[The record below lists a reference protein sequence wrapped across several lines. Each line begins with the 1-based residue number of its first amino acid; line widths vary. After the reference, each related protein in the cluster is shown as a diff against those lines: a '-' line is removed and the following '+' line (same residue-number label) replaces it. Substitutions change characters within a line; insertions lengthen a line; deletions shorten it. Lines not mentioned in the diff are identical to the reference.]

1 MIDMDL
7 VNVDFDISKDKEHT
21 TKYLNDLNQQ
31 TPFQVLDNTY
41 TEHLRAVLNY
51 GPILT
56 VREPFTGCEP
66 VITDSRWEGTY
77 LYFTM
82 VYSSEYFNS
91 SGGEGIPY
99 INATDQPNNMGSVVE
114 TVTPEGGGYLIVK
127 SIAMYSYPSVKEFT
141 TYAQVSNEDLL
152 ILTHLETDFTKEGKP
167 LTIEDL
173 ATRQDLTFVSGSID
187 NHIRFWVNQP
197 ADRKFAH
204 GFNEILTYGNVPNPV
219 NTLTTAKGES
229 TIEGIRVD
237 DPEFNTK
244 LPMLNVTLKKMM
256 LYYPVIQEVSA
267 YEVTASNQVIEP
279 YKITIEPFTF
289 IADNPSLTGGEDEV
303 YILRNVV

>member
-56 VREPFTGCEP
+56 VREPFIGCEP

-77 LYFTM
+77 LYFTTEE
-82 VYSSEYFNS
+82 STL
-91 SGGEGIPY
+91 Y
-99 INATDQPNNMGSVVE
+99 INTTDQPNNIGSVVE
-114 TVTPEGGGYLIVK
+114 TFAPEWGSEVIVK

-141 TYAQVSNEDLL
+141 TYAQVSNKDLAFL
-152 ILTHLETDFTKEGKP
+152 SHLETDFTKDGKP
-167 LTIEDL
+167 LTLEDL

-197 ADRKFAH
+197 ADMKFAH

-219 NTLTTAKGES
+219 NTLTAIKGEY

-256 LYYPVIQEVSA
+256 LYYPVKQEVTV
-267 YEVTASNQVIEP
+267 YEVTASNQVTEP
-279 YKITIEPFTF
+279 YKITVEPFAF
-289 IADNPSLTGGEDEV
+289 AGDNPSLTGGEDEV

>member
-1 MIDMDL
+1 MIDIDL

-21 TKYLNDLNQQ
+21 TKYLNGLNQQ

-56 VREPFTGCEP
+56 VREPFMGCEP

-77 LYFTM
+77 LYFTGQ
-82 VYSSEYFNS
+82 S
-91 SGGEGIPY
+91 IPY
-99 INATDQPNNMGSVVE
+99 INATNQPNNIGSVVE
-114 TVTPEGGGYLIVK
+114 TVISEWSGDLIVK
-127 SIAMYSYPSVKEFT
+127 SIAIYSYPSVKEFT
-141 TYAQVSNEDLL
+141 TYAQVNNEDLL
-152 ILTHLETDFTKEGKP
+152 FLTNLETDFTKDGKP

-197 ADRKFAH
+197 ADMKFAH

-219 NTLTTAKGES
+219 NTLTAAEGEC

-244 LPMLNVTLKKMM
+244 LPMLNVTLKKSM
-256 LYYPVIQEVSA
+256 LYYPVVQEVTV
-267 YEVTASNQVIEP
+267 YEVTASNQVTEP
-279 YKITIEPFTF
+279 YKITIEPFAF
-289 IADNPSLTGGEDEV
+289 AFDNPSLTGGEDEV
-303 YILRNVV
+303 YILRNVA

>member
-1 MIDMDL
+1 MIDIDL

-56 VREPFTGCEP
+56 VREPFIGCEP
-66 VITDSRWEGTY
+66 VITASRWEGTY
-77 LYFTM
+77 LYFTGL
-82 VYSSEYFNS
+82 YFTEVS
-91 SGGEGIPY
+91 IPY
-99 INATDQPNNMGSVVE
+99 INATDLPNNIGSVVE
-114 TVTPEGGGYLIVK
+114 TVAPEGGGDWTVK

-152 ILTHLETDFTKEGKP
+152 PLPHLETDFTKDGKP
-167 LTIEDL
+167 LTMEDL

-197 ADRKFAH
+197 ADMKFAH
-204 GFNEILTYGNVPNPV
+204 GFRDMFTYGNVPNPV
-219 NTLTTAKGES
+219 NTLTTTEGEY

-256 LYYPVIQEVSA
+256 LYYPVKREVTV
-267 YEVTASNQVIEP
+267 YEVTASNQVTEP
-279 YKITIEPFTF
+279 YKITIEPFVF
-289 IADNPSLTGGEDEV
+289 AFDNPSLTGWEDEV

>member
-1 MIDMDL
+1 MDL

-56 VREPFTGCEP
+56 VREPFIGCEP

-77 LYFTM
+77 LYFT
-82 VYSSEYFNS
+82 
-91 SGGEGIPY
+91 GESIPY
-99 INATDQPNNMGSVVE
+99 INTTDQPNNIGSVVE
-114 TVTPEGGGYLIVK
+114 TFAPEWGGEVIVK

-141 TYAQVSNEDLL
+141 TYAQVSNKDLL
-152 ILTHLETDFTKEGKP
+152 FLTDLETDFTKDGKP
-167 LTIEDL
+167 LTMEDL

-197 ADRKFAH
+197 TDMKFAH
-204 GFNEILTYGNVPNPV
+204 GFRETLTYGNVPNPV
-219 NTLTTAKGES
+219 NTLTAIKGEY

-256 LYYPVIQEVSA
+256 LYYPVKQEVTV
-267 YEVTASNQVIEP
+267 YEVTASNQVTEP

-289 IADNPSLTGGEDEV
+289 AFDNPSLTGGEDEV

>member
-1 MIDMDL
+1 MIDIDL

-21 TKYLNDLNQQ
+21 TKYLDDLNQQ

-51 GPILT
+51 SPILT
-56 VREPFTGCEP
+56 VREPFIGCEP

-77 LYFTM
+77 LYFT
-82 VYSSEYFNS
+82 
-91 SGGEGIPY
+91 GESIPY
-99 INATDQPNNMGSVVE
+99 INATDQPNNIGSVVE
-114 TVTPEGGGYLIVK
+114 TVTSEGGGDLIVK

-141 TYAQVSNEDLL
+141 TYVQVSNKDTLF
-152 ILTHLETDFTKEGKP
+152 LTHLETDFTKEGKP
-167 LTIEDL
+167 LTMEDL

-197 ADRKFAH
+197 SGMKFAH
-204 GFNEILTYGNVPNPV
+204 GFHEILTYGNVPNPV
-219 NTLTTAKGES
+219 NTLTSTEGEY
-229 TIEGIRVD
+229 TINGIRVD

-244 LPMLNVTLKKMM
+244 LPMLNVTLKTIIY
-256 LYYPVIQEVSA
+256 YYPKRQEVPA
-267 YEVTASNQVIEP
+267 YEVTASNQVTEP
-279 YKITIEPFTF
+279 YKITIEPFAF
-289 IADNPSLTGGEDEV
+289 AFDNPSLTGGEDEV

>member
-1 MIDMDL
+1 MIDIDL

-41 TEHLRAVLNY
+41 AEHLRAVLNY

-56 VREPFTGCEP
+56 VREPFIGCEP

-77 LYFTM
+77 LYFT
-82 VYSSEYFNS
+82 
-91 SGGEGIPY
+91 GESMPY
-99 INATDQPNNMGSVVE
+99 INATDQPNNIGSVVE
-114 TVTPEGGGYLIVK
+114 TFVFEGGGDWIVK

-141 TYAQVSNEDLL
+141 TYAQVSKEDLL
-152 ILTHLETDFTKEGKP
+152 LPLTHLETDFTKDGKP

-173 ATRQDLTFVSGSID
+173 ATRPDLTFVSGSID

-197 ADRKFAH
+197 ADMKFAH

-219 NTLTTAKGES
+219 NTLTTTEGEN

-256 LYYPVIQEVSA
+256 LYYPVIQEVA
-267 YEVTASNQVIEP
+267 VYEVTASNQVTEP
-279 YKITIEPFTF
+279 YKITIEPFVF
-289 IADNPSLTGGEDEV
+289 AFDNHSLTGGEDEV
-303 YILRNVV
+303 YILRNVA

>member
-1 MIDMDL
+1 MIDIDL
-7 VNVDFDISKDKEHT
+7 VNVDFDISKDKERT

-56 VREPFTGCEP
+56 VREPFIGCEP

-77 LYFTM
+77 LYFT
-82 VYSSEYFNS
+82 
-91 SGGEGIPY
+91 GEGIPY
-99 INATDQPNNMGSVVE
+99 IHATDQPNNIGSVVE
-114 TVTPEGGGYLIVK
+114 TVTLEGIGDLIVK

-141 TYAQVSNEDLL
+141 TYVQVSDVDLL
-152 ILTHLETDFTKEGKP
+152 LFFTHLETDFTKDGKP

-197 ADRKFAH
+197 TDMKFAH

-219 NTLTTAKGES
+219 NTLTAAEGKY

-244 LPMLNVTLKKMM
+244 LPMLNVTLKKVM
-256 LYYPVIQEVSA
+256 LYYPVKQEVTV
-267 YEVTASNQVIEP
+267 YEVTASNQVTEP

-289 IADNPSLTGGEDEV
+289 VKDNPSLTGGEAEV
-303 YILRNVV
+303 YILRNVA

>member
-1 MIDMDL
+1 MDL

-21 TKYLNDLNQQ
+21 TKYLNGLNQQ

-51 GPILT
+51 GPLLT
-56 VREPFTGCEP
+56 VREPFMGCEP
-66 VITDSRWEGTY
+66 VITASRWEGTY
-77 LYFTM
+77 LYFTHLGFT
-82 VYSSEYFNS
+82 VES
-91 SGGEGIPY
+91 IPY
-99 INATDQPNNMGSVVE
+99 INATDQPNNIGSVVE
-114 TVTPEGGGYLIVK
+114 TVAPEGGGDLIVK

-141 TYAQVSNEDLL
+141 TYAQVNNEDSLFL
-152 ILTHLETDFTKEGKP
+152 NDLETDFTKDGKP

-197 ADRKFAH
+197 ADMKFAH
-204 GFNEILTYGNVPNPV
+204 GFREILTYGSVPNPV
-219 NTLTTAKGES
+219 NTLTATKGES

-244 LPMLNVTLKKMM
+244 LPMLNVTLKKKM
-256 LYYPVIQEVSA
+256 LYYPVVQEVTV
-267 YEVTASNQVIEP
+267 YEVTASNQVTEP
-279 YKITIEPFTF
+279 YKITIEPYAFAF
-289 IADNPSLTGGEDEV
+289 DNPYITGEEDEV

>member
-56 VREPFTGCEP
+56 VREPFIGCEP

-77 LYFTM
+77 LYVTG
-82 VYSSEYFNS
+82 VS
-91 SGGEGIPY
+91 IPY
-99 INATDQPNNMGSVVE
+99 INTTTDLPNNIGSVVE
-114 TVTPEGGGYLIVK
+114 TFTHEGYGYVIVK

-141 TYAQVSNEDLL
+141 TYAQVSDKDSLF
-152 ILTHLETDFTKEGKP
+152 LTHLETDFTKDGKP
-167 LTIEDL
+167 LTLGDL
-173 ATRQDLTFVSGSID
+173 VTRQDLTFVSGSID

-197 ADRKFAH
+197 ADMKFAQITSS

-219 NTLTTAKGES
+219 NTLTATEGEY

-256 LYYPVIQEVSA
+256 LYYPVKQEVTV
-267 YEVTASNQVIEP
+267 YEVTASNQVTEP

-289 IADNPSLTGGEDEV
+289 AFDNPSLTGEEDEV

>member
-1 MIDMDL
+1 MIDIDL

-21 TKYLNDLNQQ
+21 TKYLNQQ

-56 VREPFTGCEP
+56 VREPFIGCEP

-77 LYFTM
+77 LYFTGL
-82 VYSSEYFNS
+82 YFTGVS
-91 SGGEGIPY
+91 IPY
-99 INATDQPNNMGSVVE
+99 INATDQPNNIGSVVE
-114 TVTPEGGGYLIVK
+114 TLVPEGGGDLVVK

-141 TYAQVSNEDLL
+141 TYVQLSDEDLL
-152 ILTHLETDFTKEGKP
+152 LLTHLETDFTKDGKP
-167 LTIEDL
+167 LTMEDL
-173 ATRQDLTFVSGSID
+173 VTRQDLTFVSGSID

-197 ADRKFAH
+197 ADMKFVWAQDV
-204 GFNEILTYGNVPNPV
+204 FTYGNVPNPV
-219 NTLTTAKGES
+219 NTLTTTEGEN

-256 LYYPVIQEVSA
+256 LYYPVIQEVA
-267 YEVTASNQVIEP
+267 VYEVTASNQVTEP
-279 YKITIEPFTF
+279 YKITIEPSTF
-289 IADNPSLTGGEDEV
+289 AFDNPSLTGWEDEV

>member
-1 MIDMDL
+1 MIDIDL

-21 TKYLNDLNQQ
+21 TKYLDDLNQQ

-56 VREPFTGCEP
+56 VREPFAGCEP
-66 VITDSRWEGTY
+66 DITDSRWEGTY
-77 LYFTM
+77 LYLTGWPT
-82 VYSSEYFNS
+82 SD
-91 SGGEGIPY
+91 IY
-99 INATDQPNNMGSVVE
+99 IDQPNNIGSVAGIF
-114 TVTPEGGGYLIVK
+114 TREGGGDSTLK
-127 SIAMYSYPSVKEFT
+127 SLAMYSYPSVKEHT
-141 TYAQVSNEDLL
+141 TYVLVSDEDSLFFSG
-152 ILTHLETDFTKEGKP
+152 LETDFTKDGKP
-167 LTIEDL
+167 LTTEDL
-173 ATRQDLTFVSGSID
+173 ATIQELTFVSGSID

-197 ADRKFAH
+197 EDMKFAYH
-204 GFNEILTYGNVPNPV
+204 KEMLMYGSVPNPI
-219 NTLTTAKGES
+219 NTLTTTEGER

-244 LPMLNVTLKKMM
+244 LPMLNVTLKKVMW
-256 LYYPVIQEVSA
+256 YYPVFQEVTV
-267 YEVTASNQVIEP
+267 YEVTASNQVTEP

-289 IADNPSLTGGEDEV
+289 GFDNLSIGGEVTEV

>member
-1 MIDMDL
+1 MIDIDL

-56 VREPFTGCEP
+56 VRELFIGCEP

-77 LYFTM
+77 LYFT
-82 VYSSEYFNS
+82 
-91 SGGEGIPY
+91 GENIPY
-99 INATDQPNNMGSVVE
+99 INDTDLPNNIGSVVE
-114 TVTPEGGGYLIVK
+114 TVAFEWSDDLIVK

-141 TYAQVSNEDLL
+141 TYAQVSNKDLL
-152 ILTHLETDFTKEGKP
+152 FLTHLETDFTKDGKP
-167 LTIEDL
+167 LTMEDL

-197 ADRKFAH
+197 ADMKFAH
-204 GFNEILTYGNVPNPV
+204 GFKETFTYGKVPNPV
-219 NTLTTAKGES
+219 NTLTATEGEY

-237 DPEFNTK
+237 DLEFNTK
-244 LPMLNVTLKKMM
+244 LPMLNVTLKKVMQ
-256 LYYPVIQEVSA
+256 YYPVKQEVTV
-267 YEVTASNQVIEP
+267 YEVTASNQVTEP
-279 YKITIEPFTF
+279 YKITIEPFAF
-289 IADNPSLTGGEDEV
+289 AFDNPSLTGGEDEV

>member
-1 MIDMDL
+1 MIDIDL

-21 TKYLNDLNQQ
+21 TKYLDDLNQQ

-56 VREPFTGCEP
+56 VREPFIGCEP
-66 VITDSRWEGTY
+66 DITDSRWEGTY
-77 LYFTM
+77 LYLT
-82 VYSSEYFNS
+82 
-91 SGGEGIPY
+91 GWPTPD
-99 INATDQPNNMGSVVE
+99 INIDQPNNIGSVVE
-114 TVTPEGGGYLIVK
+114 TFNHEEGGDSILK
-127 SIAMYSYPSVKEFT
+127 SLAMYSYPSVKEHT
-141 TYAQVSNEDLL
+141 TYVHVSDKDSLFFAN
-152 ILTHLETDFTKEGKP
+152 LETDFTKDGKP
-167 LTIEDL
+167 LTTEDL
-173 ATRQDLTFVSGSID
+173 ATIQELTFVSGSID

-197 ADRKFAH
+197 ADMKF
-204 GFNEILTYGNVPNPV
+204 IYGYGTLIYGRVPNPV
-219 NTLTTAKGES
+219 NTLTTTEGEH

-244 LPMLNVTLKKMM
+244 LPMLNVTLKKEMR
-256 LYYPVIQEVSA
+256 YYPVEREVTV
-267 YEVTASNQVIEP
+267 YEVTASNQVTEP

-289 IADNPSLTGGEDEV
+289 IFDNPSLTGGGAEV

>member
-1 MIDMDL
+1 MIDIDL

-21 TKYLNDLNQQ
+21 TKYLNGLNQQ

-51 GPILT
+51 GPVLT
-56 VREPFTGCEP
+56 VREPFMGCEP

-77 LYFTM
+77 LYL
-82 VYSSEYFNS
+82 YSAGQN
-91 SGGEGIPY
+91 IPH
-99 INATDQPNNMGSVVE
+99 INATNQPNNIGSVVE
-114 TVTPEGGGYLIVK
+114 TVISEWSGDLVVE
-127 SIAMYSYPSVKEFT
+127 SIAMYSYPSVKGFT
-141 TYAQVSNEDLL
+141 TYVQVSNEDLL
-152 ILTHLETDFTKEGKP
+152 FLTNLETDFTKDGKP

-197 ADRKFAH
+197 ADMKFAH
-204 GFNEILTYGNVPNPV
+204 GFNETLTYGNVPNPV
-219 NTLTTAKGES
+219 NTLTAAEGEY

-256 LYYPVIQEVSA
+256 LYYPVIQEVTV
-267 YEVTASNQVIEP
+267 YEVTASNQVTEP
-279 YKITIEPFTF
+279 YKITIEPFAF
-289 IADNPSLTGGEDEV
+289 AFDNPSLTGGEDEV
-303 YILRNVV
+303 YILRNVA

>member
-56 VREPFTGCEP
+56 VREPFIGCEP

-77 LYFTM
+77 LYFTGL
-82 VYSSEYFNS
+82 YFTGVS
-91 SGGEGIPY
+91 IPY
-99 INATDQPNNMGSVVE
+99 INATDLPNNIGSVVE
-114 TVTPEGGGYLIVK
+114 TDAHEWGGDLIVK

-152 ILTHLETDFTKEGKP
+152 PLTHLETDFTKDGKP

-197 ADRKFAH
+197 TDRKFGH
-204 GFNEILTYGNVPNPV
+204 GYNEILTYGNVPNPV
-219 NTLTTAKGES
+219 NTLTATEGEY

-256 LYYPVIQEVSA
+256 LYYPVIQEVTV
-267 YEVTASNQVIEP
+267 YEVTASNQVTEP
-279 YKITIEPFTF
+279 YKITIEPSTF
-289 IADNPSLTGGEDEV
+289 YFDNHSLTGWEDEV

>member
-1 MIDMDL
+1 MIDIDL

-56 VREPFTGCEP
+56 VREPFMGCEP

-77 LYFTM
+77 LYL
-82 VYSSEYFNS
+82 YST
-91 SGGEGIPY
+91 GQGIPY
-99 INATDQPNNMGSVVE
+99 INATNQPNNIGSVVE
-114 TVTPEGGGYLIVK
+114 TVISEWSGDLIVK
-127 SIAMYSYPSVKEFT
+127 SIAIYSYPSVKEFT
-141 TYAQVSNEDLL
+141 TYAQVSSKDLAFL
-152 ILTHLETDFTKEGKP
+152 AHLETDFTKDGKP

-197 ADRKFAH
+197 ADKKFAH
-204 GFNEILTYGNVPNPV
+204 GLREILTYGNVPNPV
-219 NTLTTAKGES
+219 NTLTATEGEY

-256 LYYPVIQEVSA
+256 LYYPVVQEVTV
-267 YEVTASNQVIEP
+267 YEVTASNQVTEP
-279 YKITIEPFTF
+279 YKITIEPFAF
-289 IADNPSLTGGEDEV
+289 AFDNPSLTGGEDEV

>member
-1 MIDMDL
+1 MIDIDL
-7 VNVDFDISKDKEHT
+7 VNVGFDISKDKEHT

-56 VREPFTGCEP
+56 VRELFIGCEP

-77 LYFTM
+77 LYFT
-82 VYSSEYFNS
+82 
-91 SGGEGIPY
+91 GESMPY
-99 INATDQPNNMGSVVE
+99 INATDQPNNIGSVVE
-114 TVTPEGGGYLIVK
+114 TFVSEWSGDLVVK

-141 TYAQVSNEDLL
+141 TYAQVSDENLL
-152 ILTHLETDFTKEGKP
+152 FLTHLETDFTKDGKP
-167 LTIEDL
+167 LTMEDL

-197 ADRKFAH
+197 ADMKFAH
-204 GFNEILTYGNVPNPV
+204 GFKEMFTYGNVPNPV
-219 NTLTTAKGES
+219 NTLTATEGES

-256 LYYPVIQEVSA
+256 LYYPVIQEVA
-267 YEVTASNQVIEP
+267 VYEVTASNQVTEP
-279 YKITIEPFTF
+279 YKITIEPFVF
-289 IADNPSLTGGEDEV
+289 AFDNPSLTGGEDEV
-303 YILRNVV
+303 YILRNVA

>member
-1 MIDMDL
+1 MDL

-21 TKYLNDLNQQ
+21 TKYLNGLNQQ

-56 VREPFTGCEP
+56 VREPFIGCEP
-66 VITDSRWEGTY
+66 VITASRWEGTY
-77 LYFTM
+77 I
-82 VYSSEYFNS
+82 YSTGWSV
-91 SGGEGIPY
+91 PY
-99 INATDQPNNMGSVVE
+99 TPLIGATEQPNNIGSVVE
-114 TVTPEGGGYLIVK
+114 TITLEGGGDLIVK
-127 SIAMYSYPSVKEFT
+127 SLAMYSYPSVKEFT
-141 TYAQVSNEDLL
+141 AYAQVFNEDSLFL
-152 ILTHLETDFTKEGKP
+152 VHLETDFTKDGKP
-167 LTIEDL
+167 LTMEDL

-197 ADRKFAH
+197 ADMKFAH
-204 GFNEILTYGNVPNPV
+204 GYNEILTYGNVPNPV
-219 NTLTTAKGES
+219 NTLTATEGKY

-256 LYYPVIQEVSA
+256 LYYPVIQEVTV
-267 YEVTASNQVIEP
+267 YEVTASNKVTEP
-279 YKITIEPFTF
+279 YKITIEPFAF
-289 IADNPSLTGGEDEV
+289 AFDNPSLTGGEDEV

>member
-56 VREPFTGCEP
+56 VREPFIGCEP

-77 LYFTM
+77 LYVT
-82 VYSSEYFNS
+82 
-91 SGGEGIPY
+91 GESIPY
-99 INATDQPNNMGSVVE
+99 INATDQPNNIGSVVE
-114 TVTPEGGGYLIVK
+114 TFAAEWGGEVIVK

-141 TYAQVSNEDLL
+141 TYAQVSNKDLAFL
-152 ILTHLETDFTKEGKP
+152 ANLETDFTKDGKP
-167 LTIEDL
+167 LTLEDL

-197 ADRKFAH
+197 TDMKFAH
-204 GFNEILTYGNVPNPV
+204 GFGEILTYGNVPNPV
-219 NTLTTAKGES
+219 NTLTAIKGEY

-256 LYYPVIQEVSA
+256 LYYPVKQEVTV
-267 YEVTASNQVIEP
+267 YEVTASNQVTEP

-289 IADNPSLTGGEDEV
+289 AFDNPSLTGGEDEV

>member
-21 TKYLNDLNQQ
+21 TKYLNGLNQQ

-51 GPILT
+51 GPVLT

-66 VITDSRWEGTY
+66 VITASRWEGTY
-77 LYFTM
+77 FYVTGL
-82 VYSSEYFNS
+82 SIS
-91 SGGEGIPY
+91 Y
-99 INATDQPNNMGSVVE
+99 INATDLPNNIGSVVE
-114 TVTPEGGGYLIVK
+114 TDTPEWSGDLVVK

-141 TYAQVSNEDLL
+141 TYAQVSSEDLL
-152 ILTHLETDFTKEGKP
+152 LLPHLETDFTKDGKP

-197 ADRKFAH
+197 ADKKFAH
-204 GFNEILTYGNVPNPV
+204 GLREILTYGNVPNPV
-219 NTLTTAKGES
+219 NTITATEGEY

-244 LPMLNVTLKKMM
+244 LPMLNVTLKKSM
-256 LYYPVIQEVSA
+256 LYYPVIQEVTV
-267 YEVTASNQVIEP
+267 YEVTASNQVTEP
-279 YKITIEPFTF
+279 YKITIEPFAFTS
-289 IADNPSLTGGEDEV
+289 DNTSLTGGEDEV

>member
-56 VREPFTGCEP
+56 VREPFIGCEP
-66 VITDSRWEGTY
+66 VITASRWEGTY
-77 LYFTM
+77 LYFT
-82 VYSSEYFNS
+82 
-91 SGGEGIPY
+91 GESMPY
-99 INATDQPNNMGSVVE
+99 INATDQPNNIGSVVE
-114 TVTPEGGGYLIVK
+114 TFVFEGRGDWIVK

-152 ILTHLETDFTKEGKP
+152 SLTHLETDFTKDGKP

-197 ADRKFAH
+197 ADMKFAH
-204 GFNEILTYGNVPNPV
+204 GFRDTFTYGNVPNPV
-219 NTLTTAKGES
+219 NTLTATEGEY

-256 LYYPVIQEVSA
+256 LYYPVIQEVTV
-267 YEVTASNQVIEP
+267 YEVTASNQVTEP
-279 YKITIEPFTF
+279 YKITIEPSTF
-289 IADNPSLTGGEDEV
+289 YFDNPSLTSMEDEV

>member
-56 VREPFTGCEP
+56 VREPFIGCEP

-77 LYFTM
+77 LYFTDL
-82 VYSSEYFNS
+82 YFTGVS
-91 SGGEGIPY
+91 IPY
-99 INATDQPNNMGSVVE
+99 INATDLPNNIGSVVE
-114 TVTPEGGGYLIVK
+114 TVAPEGGGDWTVK

-141 TYAQVSNEDLL
+141 TYAQVSYEDLL
-152 ILTHLETDFTKEGKP
+152 PLTHLETDFTKDGKP

-197 ADRKFAH
+197 ADRKF
-204 GFNEILTYGNVPNPV
+204 GLGYNEILTYGNVPNPV
-219 NTLTTAKGES
+219 NTLTATEGEY

-256 LYYPVIQEVSA
+256 LYYPVIQEVTV
-267 YEVTASNQVIEP
+267 YEVTASNQVTEP
-279 YKITIEPFTF
+279 YKITIEPSTF
-289 IADNPSLTGGEDEV
+289 YFDNHSLTGWEDEV

>member
-1 MIDMDL
+1 MIDIDL

-56 VREPFTGCEP
+56 VREPFIGCEP
-66 VITDSRWEGTY
+66 VITASRWEGTY
-77 LYFTM
+77 LYFT
-82 VYSSEYFNS
+82 
-91 SGGEGIPY
+91 GESMPY
-99 INATDQPNNMGSVVE
+99 INATDQPNNIGSVVE
-114 TVTPEGGGYLIVK
+114 TFVFEGRGDWIVK

-141 TYAQVSNEDLL
+141 TYAQVSYEDLL
-152 ILTHLETDFTKEGKP
+152 PLTHLETDFTKDGKP

-197 ADRKFAH
+197 ADRKF
-204 GFNEILTYGNVPNPV
+204 GLGYNEILTYGNVPNPV
-219 NTLTTAKGES
+219 NTLTATEGEY

-256 LYYPVIQEVSA
+256 LYYPVIQEVTV
-267 YEVTASNQVIEP
+267 YEVTASNQVTEP
-279 YKITIEPFTF
+279 YKITIEPSTF
-289 IADNPSLTGGEDEV
+289 YFDNPSLTGWEDEV

>member
-56 VREPFTGCEP
+56 VREPFIGCEP
-66 VITDSRWEGTY
+66 VITASRWEGTY
-77 LYFTM
+77 LYFT
-82 VYSSEYFNS
+82 
-91 SGGEGIPY
+91 GESMPY
-99 INATDQPNNMGSVVE
+99 INATDRPNNIGSVVE
-114 TVTPEGGGYLIVK
+114 TFVPEWGGDLVVK

-141 TYAQVSNEDLL
+141 TYVQASDENSLF
-152 ILTHLETDFTKEGKP
+152 LTHLETDFTKDGKP
-167 LTIEDL
+167 LTMEDL
-173 ATRQDLTFVSGSID
+173 VTRQDLTFVSGSID

-197 ADRKFAH
+197 ADMKFAH
-204 GFNEILTYGNVPNPV
+204 GFTEILTYGNVPNPV
-219 NTLTTAKGES
+219 NTLTATEGKY

-256 LYYPVIQEVSA
+256 LYYPVKQEVA
-267 YEVTASNQVIEP
+267 VYEVTASNQVTEP
-279 YKITIEPFTF
+279 YKITIEPFVF
-289 IADNPSLTGGEDEV
+289 AFDNPSLTGGEDEV

>member
-21 TKYLNDLNQQ
+21 TKYLNGLNQQ

-51 GPILT
+51 GPALT

-66 VITDSRWEGTY
+66 VITNSRWEGTY
-77 LYFTM
+77 FYFT
-82 VYSSEYFNS
+82 
-91 SGGEGIPY
+91 GESISY
-99 INATDQPNNMGSVVE
+99 INATNLPNNIGSVVE
-114 TVTPEGGGYLIVK
+114 TVLPEWSSDTLVK

-141 TYAQVSNEDLL
+141 TYVQVSDMGSLL
-152 ILTHLETDFTKEGKP
+152 FTHLETDFTKDGKP
-167 LTIEDL
+167 LTMEDL

-197 ADRKFAH
+197 TDKKFAY
-204 GFNEILTYGNVPNPV
+204 GFNEILTYGNVLNPV
-219 NTLTTAKGES
+219 NTLTAAEGEY

-256 LYYPVIQEVSA
+256 LYYPVIQEVTV
-267 YEVTASNQVIEP
+267 YEVTASNQVTEP
-279 YKITIEPFTF
+279 YKITIEPFVF
-289 IADNPSLTGGEDEV
+289 IFDNHSLTGTGADEV

>member
-21 TKYLNDLNQQ
+21 TKYLNGLNQQ

-51 GPILT
+51 GPVLT

-66 VITDSRWEGTY
+66 VITASRWEGTY
-77 LYFTM
+77 FYVTGL
-82 VYSSEYFNS
+82 SIS
-91 SGGEGIPY
+91 Y
-99 INATDQPNNMGSVVE
+99 INATDLPNNIGSVVE
-114 TVTPEGGGYLIVK
+114 TDTPEWSGDLVVK
-127 SIAMYSYPSVKEFT
+127 SIAMYSYPSVKEST
-141 TYAQVSNEDLL
+141 THVQVSSEDLL
-152 ILTHLETDFTKEGKP
+152 LLPHLETDFTKDGKP

-197 ADRKFAH
+197 ADVKFAH
-204 GFNEILTYGNVPNPV
+204 GFGEVLTYGNVPNPV
-219 NTLTTAKGES
+219 NTITATEGEY

-244 LPMLNVTLKKMM
+244 LPMLNVTLKKSM
-256 LYYPVIQEVSA
+256 LYYPVIQEVA
-267 YEVTASNQVIEP
+267 VYEVTASNQVTEP
-279 YKITIEPFTF
+279 YKITLGPFAF
-289 IADNPSLTGGEDEV
+289 AFDNPSVTGGEDEV

>member
-1 MIDMDL
+1 MDL

-56 VREPFTGCEP
+56 VREPFIGCEP

-77 LYFTM
+77 LYFTDL
-82 VYSSEYFNS
+82 YFTGVS
-91 SGGEGIPY
+91 IPY
-99 INATDQPNNMGSVVE
+99 INATDLPNNIGSVVE
-114 TVTPEGGGYLIVK
+114 TVAPEGGGDWTVK

-141 TYAQVSNEDLL
+141 TYAQVSYEDLL
-152 ILTHLETDFTKEGKP
+152 PLTHLETDFTKDGKP

-197 ADRKFAH
+197 TDMKFAH
-204 GFNEILTYGNVPNPV
+204 GFRDTFTYGNVPNPV
-219 NTLTTAKGES
+219 NTLTATEGEY

-256 LYYPVIQEVSA
+256 LYYPVIQEVTV
-267 YEVTASNQVIEP
+267 YEVTASNQVTEP
-279 YKITIEPFTF
+279 YKITIEPSTF
-289 IADNPSLTGGEDEV
+289 YFDNPYLTSRADEV

>member
-1 MIDMDL
+1 MIDIDL

-21 TKYLNDLNQQ
+21 TKYLNGLNQQ

-56 VREPFTGCEP
+56 VREPFMGCEP

-77 LYFTM
+77 LYFT
-82 VYSSEYFNS
+82 
-91 SGGEGIPY
+91 GESIPY
-99 INATDQPNNMGSVVE
+99 INATNQPNNIGSVVE
-114 TVTPEGGGYLIVK
+114 TVISEWSGDLIVK
-127 SIAMYSYPSVKEFT
+127 SIAIYSYPSVKEFT
-141 TYAQVSNEDLL
+141 TYVQVSNEDLL
-152 ILTHLETDFTKEGKP
+152 FLTNLETDFTKDGKP

-197 ADRKFAH
+197 ADMKFAH
-204 GFNEILTYGNVPNPV
+204 GFNETLTYGNVPNPV
-219 NTLTTAKGES
+219 NTLTAAEGEY

-256 LYYPVIQEVSA
+256 LYYPVIQEVTV
-267 YEVTASNQVIEP
+267 YEVTASNQVTEP
-279 YKITIEPFTF
+279 YKITIEPFAF
-289 IADNPSLTGGEDEV
+289 AFDNPSLTGGEDEV
-303 YILRNVV
+303 YILRNVA

>member
-1 MIDMDL
+1 MIDIDL

-21 TKYLNDLNQQ
+21 TKYLDDLNQQ

-56 VREPFTGCEP
+56 VREPFIGCEP
-66 VITDSRWEGTY
+66 IITDSRWEGTY
-77 LYFTM
+77 LYF
-82 VYSSEYFNS
+82 N
-91 SGGEGIPY
+91 GESVPY
-99 INATDQPNNMGSVVE
+99 INITDQPNNIGSVVE
-114 TVTPEGGGYLIVK
+114 TYTPEWDSEGGGDSVVK
-127 SIAMYSYPSVKEFT
+127 SIAIYSYPSVKEFT
-141 TYAQVSNEDLL
+141 TYVQVSNKDS
-152 ILTHLETDFTKEGKP
+152 IFLTYLETDFTKDGKP
-167 LTIEDL
+167 LTMEDL

-197 ADRKFAH
+197 SDMKFVPL
-204 GFNEILTYGNVPNPV
+204 FDKVLTYGNVPNPV
-219 NTLTTAKGES
+219 NTLTGTEGEF

-244 LPMLNVTLKKMM
+244 LPMLNVTLKKMVVQ
-256 LYYPVIQEVSA
+256 YYPIYQEVTI
-267 YEVTASNQVIEP
+267 YEVIASNQVTEP
-279 YKITIEPFTF
+279 YKITIDPFAF
-289 IADNPSLTGGEDEV
+289 AFDNPSLTGWEDEV

>member
-1 MIDMDL
+1 MIDIDL

-56 VREPFTGCEP
+56 VREPFIGCEP
-66 VITDSRWEGTY
+66 VITASRWEGTY
-77 LYFTM
+77 LYFT
-82 VYSSEYFNS
+82 
-91 SGGEGIPY
+91 GEIMPY
-99 INATDQPNNMGSVVE
+99 INATDQPNNIGSVVE
-114 TVTPEGGGYLIVK
+114 TFVFEGGGDWIVK

-141 TYAQVSNEDLL
+141 TYAQVSKEDLL
-152 ILTHLETDFTKEGKP
+152 LPLTHLETDFTKDGKP
-167 LTIEDL
+167 LTMEDL
-173 ATRQDLTFVSGSID
+173 VTRPDLTFVSGSID

-197 ADRKFAH
+197 ADMKFAH
-204 GFNEILTYGNVPNPV
+204 DFEKETFTLTYGNVPNPV
-219 NTLTTAKGES
+219 NTLTATEGES

-256 LYYPVIQEVSA
+256 QYYPVIQEVTV
-267 YEVTASNQVIEP
+267 YEVTASNQVTEP
-279 YKITIEPFTF
+279 YKITIEPFVF
-289 IADNPSLTGGEDEV
+289 AFDNHSLTGWEDEV

>member
-56 VREPFTGCEP
+56 VREPFIGCEP
-66 VITDSRWEGTY
+66 VITASRWEGTY
-77 LYFTM
+77 LYFT
-82 VYSSEYFNS
+82 
-91 SGGEGIPY
+91 GESMPY
-99 INATDQPNNMGSVVE
+99 INATDLPNNIGSVVE
-114 TVTPEGGGYLIVK
+114 AVAPEGGGDWTVK

-141 TYAQVSNEDLL
+141 TYAQVSYEDLL
-152 ILTHLETDFTKEGKP
+152 PLTHLETDFTKDGKP

-197 ADRKFAH
+197 ADMKFAH
-204 GFNEILTYGNVPNPV
+204 GFRDKFTYGNVPNPV
-219 NTLTTAKGES
+219 NTLTATEGEY

-256 LYYPVIQEVSA
+256 LYYPVIQEVTV
-267 YEVTASNQVIEP
+267 YEVTASNQVTEP
-279 YKITIEPFTF
+279 YKITIEPSTF
-289 IADNPSLTGGEDEV
+289 YFDNHSLTGWEDEV

>member
-56 VREPFTGCEP
+56 VREPFIGCEP
-66 VITDSRWEGTY
+66 VITGSRWEGTY
-77 LYFTM
+77 LYFTTEE
-82 VYSSEYFNS
+82 STL
-91 SGGEGIPY
+91 Y
-99 INATDQPNNMGSVVE
+99 INTTDQPNNIGSVVE
-114 TVTPEGGGYLIVK
+114 TRVLEWSGDLIVK

-141 TYAQVSNEDLL
+141 TYAQVSNKDLAFL
-152 ILTHLETDFTKEGKP
+152 SHLETDFTKDGKP
-167 LTIEDL
+167 LTLEDL
-173 ATRQDLTFVSGSID
+173 ATGQDLTFVSGSID

-197 ADRKFAH
+197 ADMKFAH

-219 NTLTTAKGES
+219 NTLTAIKGEY

-256 LYYPVIQEVSA
+256 LYYPVKQEVTV
-267 YEVTASNQVIEP
+267 YEVTASNQVTEP
-279 YKITIEPFTF
+279 YKITVEPFAF
-289 IADNPSLTGGEDEV
+289 AGDNPSLTGGEDEV

>member
-1 MIDMDL
+1 MIDIDL

-21 TKYLNDLNQQ
+21 TEYLNDLNQQ

-56 VREPFTGCEP
+56 VREPFIGCEP
-66 VITDSRWEGTY
+66 VITASRWEGTY
-77 LYFTM
+77 LYFTGLGTP
-82 VYSSEYFNS
+82 YIL
-91 SGGEGIPY
+91 GILY
-99 INATDQPNNMGSVVE
+99 INATDLPNNIGSVVE
-114 TVTPEGGGYLIVK
+114 TDTPEGGGDSIVK

-141 TYAQVSNEDLL
+141 TYAQVSNKDLL
-152 ILTHLETDFTKEGKP
+152 PLTDLETDFTKDGKP
-167 LTIEDL
+167 LTMEDL

-197 ADRKFAH
+197 ADMKFAH

-219 NTLTTAKGES
+219 NTLTATEGEY

-256 LYYPVIQEVSA
+256 LYYPVIQEVA
-267 YEVTASNQVIEP
+267 VYEVTASNQVTEP
-279 YKITIEPFTF
+279 YKITIEPFVF
-289 IADNPSLTGGEDEV
+289 AFDNPSLTGGEDEV

>member
-1 MIDMDL
+1 MDL

-21 TKYLNDLNQQ
+21 TKYLNGLNQQ

-56 VREPFTGCEP
+56 VREPFIGCEP
-66 VITDSRWEGTY
+66 VITASRWEGTY
-77 LYFTM
+77 LYFRGDSM
-82 VYSSEYFNS
+82 
-91 SGGEGIPY
+91 PY
-99 INATDQPNNMGSVVE
+99 INATDQPNNIGTVVE
-114 TVTPEGGGYLIVK
+114 TFTHEWSSDLIVK

-141 TYAQVSNEDLL
+141 TYAWVSNEDLL
-152 ILTHLETDFTKEGKP
+152 FLTLETDFTKDGKP

-197 ADRKFAH
+197 ADMKFAH
-204 GFNEILTYGNVPNPV
+204 GFGEILTYGNVPNPV
-219 NTLTTAKGES
+219 NTLTATEGKY

-256 LYYPVIQEVSA
+256 LYYPVIQEVTV
-267 YEVTASNQVIEP
+267 YEVTASNQVTEP
-279 YKITIEPFTF
+279 YKITIEPFAF
-289 IADNPSLTGGEDEV
+289 AFDNPSLTGGEDEV

>member
-1 MIDMDL
+1 MIDIDL

-56 VREPFTGCEP
+56 VREPFIGCEP
-66 VITDSRWEGTY
+66 VITASRWEGTY
-77 LYFTM
+77 LYFT
-82 VYSSEYFNS
+82 
-91 SGGEGIPY
+91 GEIMPY
-99 INATDQPNNMGSVVE
+99 INATDQPNNIGSVVE
-114 TVTPEGGGYLIVK
+114 TFVFEGRGDWIVK

-141 TYAQVSNEDLL
+141 TYAQVSKEDLL
-152 ILTHLETDFTKEGKP
+152 LPLTHLETDFTKDGKP

-197 ADRKFAH
+197 ADMKFAH

-219 NTLTTAKGES
+219 NTLTTTEGEN

-256 LYYPVIQEVSA
+256 LYYPVIQEVA
-267 YEVTASNQVIEP
+267 VYEVTASNQVTEP
-279 YKITIEPFTF
+279 YKITIEPFVF
-289 IADNPSLTGGEDEV
+289 AFDNHSLTGGEDEV

>member
-1 MIDMDL
+1 MIDIDL

-21 TKYLNDLNQQ
+21 TKYLDDLNQQ

-66 VITDSRWEGTY
+66 VITASRWEGTY
-77 LYFTM
+77 FYFT
-82 VYSSEYFNS
+82 
-91 SGGEGIPY
+91 GESISY
-99 INATDQPNNMGSVVE
+99 INATDLPNNIGSVVE
-114 TVTPEGGGYLIVK
+114 TVVPEWGGDLAVK
-127 SIAMYSYPSVKEFT
+127 SIAMYSYPSVKEYT
-141 TYAQVSNEDLL
+141 TYAQVSSKDLAFL
-152 ILTHLETDFTKEGKP
+152 PHLETDFTKDGKP

-197 ADRKFAH
+197 ADKKFAH
-204 GFNEILTYGNVPNPV
+204 GLREILTYGNVPNPV
-219 NTLTTAKGES
+219 NTLTATEGEY

-256 LYYPVIQEVSA
+256 LYYPVIQEVTV
-267 YEVTASNQVIEP
+267 YEVTASNQVTEP
-279 YKITIEPFTF
+279 YKITIEPFAF
-289 IADNPSLTGGEDEV
+289 VSDNPSLTGGEDEV
-303 YILRNVV
+303 YILRNVA

>member
-56 VREPFTGCEP
+56 VREPFIGCEP
-66 VITDSRWEGTY
+66 VITASRWEGTY
-77 LYFTM
+77 LYFT
-82 VYSSEYFNS
+82 
-91 SGGEGIPY
+91 GESMPY
-99 INATDQPNNMGSVVE
+99 INATDLPNNIGSVVE
-114 TVTPEGGGYLIVK
+114 TFVFEGSGDSVVK

-141 TYAQVSNEDLL
+141 TYVQVSDKDSLF
-152 ILTHLETDFTKEGKP
+152 LTHLETDFTKDGKP
-167 LTIEDL
+167 LTMEDL

-197 ADRKFAH
+197 ADMKFAH

-219 NTLTTAKGES
+219 NTLTATEGEY

-256 LYYPVIQEVSA
+256 LYYPVKQEVTV
-267 YEVTASNQVIEP
+267 YEVTASNQVTEP
-279 YKITIEPFTF
+279 YKITIEPFVF
-289 IADNPSLTGGEDEV
+289 AFDNPFLTGGEDEV